1 MRSPQVNYVASGG
14 RLFEPGEQVN
24 MGSFDVVA
32 RYLGRGYLWDH
43 VRVAGGAYGGGCSLN
58 PVSGNFVFSSY
69 RDPNLLDT
77 LGVYERASHAL
88 DALELTAEALEQA
101 IVGAVGSLDSP
112 LTPEGKGWR
121 ALLWHLSRV
130 TTEERQQH
138 RDQVLA
144 TSREAFT
151 AFAERLRRAKFSVAT
166 FASAEA
172 IEKANAARGAQ
183 AQLDVKTLS

>member
-1 MRSPQVNYVASGG
+1 M
-14 RLFEPGEQVN
+14 
-24 MGSFDVVA
+24 
-32 RYLGRGYLWDH
+32 
-43 VRVAGGAYGGGCSLN
+43 RVAGGAYGGGCSLN

-88 DALELTAEALEQA
+88 DALELTDEALEQA

-166 FASAEA
+166 FASDEA
-172 IEKANAARGAQ
+172 IQFQFEHTHTEAAIASR
-183 AQLDVKTLS
+183 